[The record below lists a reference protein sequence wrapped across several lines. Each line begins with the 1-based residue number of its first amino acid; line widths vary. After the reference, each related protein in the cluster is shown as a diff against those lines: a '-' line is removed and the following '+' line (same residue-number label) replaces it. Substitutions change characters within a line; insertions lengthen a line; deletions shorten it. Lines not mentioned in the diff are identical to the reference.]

1 MKSFA
6 GAAVSDLERRDLD
19 VDGERIA
26 NEGPVSGAKFAFG
39 AKKLVDDC
47 WIGSSRT
54 MILSGLDGRR
64 TAGVSDRPAKL
75 KKITQ
80 RLVRIMNE
88 TAAPFGNVEVRGYRK
103 TKHEGVGTSR
113 MLEVGVERDETR
125 GKRGTQREKTRTMG
139 GRRAGWRAR
148 KS

>member
-1 MKSFA
+1 MTGRVTEVNNYLWFA
-6 GAAVSDLERRDLD
+6 GAAVSDLERRDRD
-19 VDGERIA
+19 VDGERIG
-26 NEGPVSGAKFAFG
+26 NEGPTSGAKFAFG

-80 RLVRIMNE
+80 RLVRIMDE
-88 TAAPFGNVEVRGYRK
+88 TAAPFGDVEVRGYWK
-103 TKHEGVGTSR
+103 TKREGGTSR
-113 MLEVGVERDETR
+113 MLEAGVERNETR
-125 GKRGTQREKTRTMG
+125 GKRGLQREKTRTMG
-139 GRRAGWRAR
+139 
-148 KS
+148 

>member
-1 MKSFA
+1 MTRRVTEVNNYPWFA
-6 GAAVSDLERRDLD
+6 GAAVSDLERRDRD
-19 VDGERIA
+19 VDGERIG
-26 NEGPVSGAKFAFG
+26 NEGPASGAKFAFG

-47 WIGSSRT
+47 WIRSSRI

-64 TAGVSDRPAKL
+64 TAGVSDWPAKL

-88 TAAPFGNVEVRGYRK
+88 MAAPFGNVEVRGYRK

-113 MLEVGVERDETR
+113 MLEAGVERDETR
-125 GKRGTQREKTRTMG
+125 GKRGL
-139 GRRAGWRAR
+139 
-148 KS
+148 